1 MYIELRTDYQG
12 LILPIPMV
20 VYIMDTFIS
29 TDFCLK
35 KLHNFQEFGHQP
47 PDWLR
52 EIASS
57 SGMEFILPLLS
68 MYIQNFF
75 AHNNMK

>member
-1 MYIELRTDYQG
+1 MAV
-12 LILPIPMV
+12 V
-20 VYIMDTFIS
+20 VYRRHGYLLHSSVLIFV
-29 TDFCLK
+29 K

-57 SGMEFILPLLS
+57 SGIEFIFPLLS
-68 MYIQNFF
+68 VSLMAEYVILR
-75 AHNNMK
+75 ASLLTMI

>member
-12 LILPIPMV
+12 LILPIPMA
-20 VYIMDTFIS
+20 VYTMDTFIS
-29 TDFCLK
+29 TDFRFKK

-57 SGMEFILPLLS
+57 SGIEFILPLLS
-68 MYIQNFF
+68 VS
-75 AHNNMK
+75 

>member
-12 LILPIPMV
+12 LIFSMAVV
-20 VYIMDTFIS
+20 VYRRHGYLLHSSVLI
-29 TDFCLK
+29 CVK

-57 SGMEFILPLLS
+57 SGIEFIFPLLS
-68 MYIQNFF
+68 VSLMAEYVY
-75 AHNNMK
+75 

>member
-1 MYIELRTDYQG
+1 M
-12 LILPIPMV
+12 
-20 VYIMDTFIS
+20 
-29 TDFCLK
+29 
-35 KLHNFQEFGHQP
+35 HNFQEFGHQP

-68 MYIQNFF
+68 MYIKSFF